1 MTAGGWRRARRRR
14 RLAGELTA
22 IWCEVLG
29 RERIGPR
36 EEFLELGGDS
46 VAAIR
51 IIGRAEELA
60 GVELSIRLL
69 LETGTVA
76 GMAERLERIVAG
88 EEP

>member
-1 MTAGGWRRARRRR
+1 MAGGWRRARRRR
-14 RLAGELTA
+14 RLAGELA
-22 IWCEVLG
+22 VIWCEVLG
-29 RERIGPR
+29 RERVGPR

-51 IIGRAEELA
+51 IIGRAEELT

-69 LETGTVA
+69 LETGTIA